1 MFLGGFITFMQN
13 TTLLQAEQFTTI
25 LENLAEQLVE
35 KHGACQDVML
45 VGIQR
50 RGADL
55 AHRLH
60 TLLQN
65 RTGQKIPIGSLDI
78 NLYRDDWT
86 SLDAKPH
93 IGQSNIAHDVDGMT
107 IVLVDDV
114 LYTGRTIRAAL
125 EALLDYGRPKKVEL
139 LVLVDRGHRELPI
152 EANYVGRYVETQ
164 INEHVNVLVTE
175 HDGKDAVLVTRA

>member
-1 MFLGGFITFMQN
+1 MKSTVILNGDEFTY
-13 TTLLQAEQFTTI
+13 TLEK
-25 LENLAEQLVE
+25 LADHIIE
-35 KHGACQDVML
+35 KHGMCENVML

-50 RGADL
+50 RGADI
-55 AHRLH
+55 AQRLH
-60 TLLQN
+60 NVLQG
-65 RTGQKIPIGSLDI
+65 RTGKKLAMGTLDI

-93 IGQSNIAHDVDGMT
+93 IGQSHIVDAVDGMT

-152 EANYVGRYVETQ
+152 EANYVGCTVDTQ
-164 INEHVNVLVTE
+164 VLEHVNVLVTE
-175 HDGKDAVLVTRA
+175 QDGRDEVVVVKAP